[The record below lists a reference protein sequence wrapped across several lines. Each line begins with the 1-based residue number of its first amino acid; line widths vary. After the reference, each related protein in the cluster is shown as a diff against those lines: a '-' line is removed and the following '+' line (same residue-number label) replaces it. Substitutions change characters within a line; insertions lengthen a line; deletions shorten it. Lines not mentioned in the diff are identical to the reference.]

1 MEEGMGQEVAK
12 PTYTGMDKYP
22 GIISTVLTFVVAGV
36 FLGAL
41 YISATSHHGDHG
53 EPAEQSAPAT
63 EKSNAAQ

>member
-1 MEEGMGQEVAK
+1 MGQEIAK

-22 GIISTVLTFVVAGV
+22 GIISTVLTFIVAGI

-53 EPAEQSAPAT
+53 EQAEQGAQES
-63 EKSNAAQ
+63 EKPNAAQ